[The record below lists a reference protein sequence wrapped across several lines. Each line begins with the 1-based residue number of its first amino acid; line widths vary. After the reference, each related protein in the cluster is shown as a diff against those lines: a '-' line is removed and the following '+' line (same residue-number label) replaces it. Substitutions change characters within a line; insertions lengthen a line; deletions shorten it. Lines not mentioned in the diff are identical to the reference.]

1 MTNVAQYAGNQGAN
15 AANTDSRFSP
25 FLWQNCPIREIRD
38 GTIEGWIFEDDFLNP
53 HPIAAGADALAGDY
67 YGFASVGGLGAL
79 ADEIA
84 GALTLS
90 SDGDDEG
97 ASIRTKGR
105 PFQISRSHGNFWFEA
120 RVKSSTVA
128 DTKHGFLVGLSDALT
143 LTATIPL
150 TALGALGDEN
160 LVGFLRAEG
169 DGDQLD
175 CVYKAD
181 GVAAV
186 TVQADAAPSAL
197 VADTYVKVGLF
208 YNADTYVLTY
218 YINGVAVGTKTIP
231 SAAGTDF
238 PNDVRLGLIFAVLNA
253 TATTPGSVTID
264 KWRAAQLAA

>member
-1 MTNVAQYAGNQGAN
+1 MTNVAVYAGNQGSN
-15 AANTDSRFSP
+15 AANTDIRFSP
-25 FLWQNCPIREIRD
+25 FVWNNCPIREIRD
-38 GTIEGWIFEDDFLNP
+38 GTIEGWIFEDDFVNA
-53 HPIAAGADALAGDY
+53 HPVAAGAEGLAGDY
-67 YGFASVGGLGAL
+67 YGFASTGGSMAL
-79 ADEIA
+79 ADEIS
-84 GALTLS
+84 GAMTLS

-120 RVKSSTVA
+120 RLKFSSIANTNS
-128 DTKHGFLVGLSDALT
+128 GIFVGLSDSLT

-150 TALGALGDEN
+150 TAAGALGDEN

-181 GVAAV
+181 GVTAV

-197 VADTYVKVGLF
+197 VADTYVKVGMF

-218 YINGVAVGTKTIP
+218 YINGVSVATKTIP

-238 PNDVRLGLIFAVLNA
+238 PNDVRLGLILAILNA
-253 TATTPGSVTID
+253 TGTSPGTVTIE
-264 KWRAAQLAA
+264 KWRAAQLGV